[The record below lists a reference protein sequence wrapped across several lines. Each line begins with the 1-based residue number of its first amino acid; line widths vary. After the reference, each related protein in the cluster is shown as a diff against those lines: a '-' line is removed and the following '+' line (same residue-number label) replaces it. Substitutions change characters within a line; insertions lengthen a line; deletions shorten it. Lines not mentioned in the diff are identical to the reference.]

1 MRARPHSEPRVTARS
16 WILESEHQRYRR
28 HMGSKGSRPR
38 KRDHSQHL
46 PKVGTATENERL
58 LHEEREAVL
67 GQMGVRNAPSV
78 VKILLT
84 AVVVVLV
91 VGAIVGLGLLIV
103 FR

>member
-1 MRARPHSEPRVTARS
+1 
-16 WILESEHQRYRR
+16 
-28 HMGSKGSRPR
+28 MGSKGSKPR
-38 KRDHSQHL
+38 NPDHSRHL

-58 LHEEREAVL
+58 LHEEREAVI
-67 GQMGVRNAPSV
+67 GQMGMRNAPAA
-78 VKILLT
+78 VKVALT

>member
-1 MRARPHSEPRVTARS
+1 
-16 WILESEHQRYRR
+16 
-28 HMGSKGSRPR
+28 MGSKGSKPR
-38 KRDHSQHL
+38 NPKHSQHL

-67 GQMGVRNAPSV
+67 GQMGMRDAWSG
-78 VKILLT
+78 VKIAVT

-91 VGAIVGLGLLIV
+91 VAAILALLLIV